1 MFFMALFEL
10 GSLLCGVA
18 VSSKMLIIGR
28 AVAGMGGS
36 GMMNGGLMIL
46 RACIPNEKG
55 ATYLGIM
62 LGSKYILLSL
72 ANIGMCIADILHQVC
87 QMGVVIGPMIG
98 GALTQYASWRWCSS
112 SSSTIMIVLE
122 SRR

>member
-1 MFFMALFEL
+1 MLFMALFEL

-46 RACIPNEKG
+46 RACIPKEKG
-55 ATYLGIM
+55 AAYLGIM
-62 LGSKYILLSL
+62 LGSEYILLSRT
-72 ANIGMCIADILHQVC
+72 NIGTCITNTLHLVC
-87 QMGVVIGPMIG
+87 QMGVVIGPLIG

-112 SSSTIMIVLE
+112 SFSTILIVLG
-122 SRR
+122 SRF